1 MTDNRHRAEVIAGP
15 RTSGQAALYPV
26 ITCES
31 GADVSVSQ
39 ITGGLILGH
48 QEEPVSNMVGPVFVD
63 CAKHGAYLGLLQ
75 LLIRGS
81 NPETHQSQVS
91 MPLLLI
97 PLHNIEYVLPE
108 TLR

>member
-1 MTDNRHRAEVIAGP
+1 MTDNRHNAELRAGP
-15 RTSGQAALYPV
+15 RAGGQAALYPV

-39 ITGGLILGH
+39 IVGGLIMGL
-48 QEEPVSNMVGPVFVD
+48 QEGPVNLVNGPVFVD
-63 CAKHGAYLGLLQ
+63 CAEHGTYLGLVQ
-75 LLIRGS
+75 LLTRGA

-91 MPLLLI
+91 MPFLLI

-108 TLR
+108 SLQ